1 MAVFFKKLMKTARY
15 CLELV
20 NLGGLLRLGEHLGK
34 ANSKM
39 IANNI
44 LAKVFGR
51 KPLSH
56 EKCNIFNYR
65 FKSIVQ
71 KTRYLAQNKKIL
83 ESSPSLRVIG
93 LKCSFSYNFY
103 QCQNRMLFACI
114 LQPFV
119 YLFPR
124 LTHTDKTLLTL
135 HKL

>member
-1 MAVFFKKLMKTARY
+1 MKTARY
-15 CLELV
+15 CLELL
-20 NLGGLLRLGEHLGK
+20 NLGGLLREYLGETNRALRYLIEGY
-34 ANSKM
+34 SKQCF
-39 IANNI
+39 

-56 EKCNIFNYR
+56 EKCNIFNLSLQINCS
-65 FKSIVQ
+65 KNTPLSIKQ
-71 KTRYLAQNKKIL
+71 KIL

-124 LTHTDKTLLTL
+124 LTHTDKTLTTL